1 MSPSDTASPVR
12 TQSGE
17 DAVGGRDHVGTRQ
30 DDNVERVGNDA
41 EDADD
46 AGQVAMATTLA
57 R

>member
-1 MSPSDTASPVR
+1 MR
-12 TQSGE
+12 MQSGE

-46 AGQVAMATTLA
+46 AGQVAMVTTLA